1 MLKNIKGEDI
11 LIYPMHTQYSF
22 IEKIFQIK
30 MYPLLSAEKKSK
42 GSPWARHCWWAYI
55 SANFT
60 KGVPSTQMHFS
71 QIRLNPRITV
81 IISTMMGNPAH
92 FRASW
97 KLPGLRLYKYK
108 WERGVKGKAEPRGI
122 PSNERRNNKSASETK
137 LLTDPV
143 SAFPQLFMQDT
154 VKEHPSKEFQKEGW
168 KAVLG
173 PECRVFRSL

>member
-30 MYPLLSAEKKSK
+30 VYPLLSAEK
-42 GSPWARHCWWAYI
+42 SPKDHPGPDTVGEPPI

-60 KGVPSTQMHFS
+60 KVIPSTQTHFS
-71 QIRLNPRITV
+71 QIRLNPRSTV

-92 FRASW
+92 FSASW
-97 KLPGLRLYKYK
+97 KLSGLHLYKYK
-108 WERGVKGKAEPRGI
+108 WERGVKGKAEPRGT
-122 PSNERRNNKSASETK
+122 PSNKRRNKSANKTK

-143 SAFPQLFMQDT
+143 SAFPQLFMQNT
-154 VKEHPSKEFQKEGW
+154 VKEHPPSKEFQKEGW

-173 PECRVFRSL
+173 PECSIFRSL